1 MVHIVRQEKR
11 WLETFFKQFDFHERA
26 MADRTSGLH
35 NDRCILNHSQ
45 LAAALEATAEI
56 LPLDEDALG
65 QTIRFIDSMALDR
78 PHIADGDHPLVQ
90 SYCDTGDLIIIRKR
104 AVEGKRGSK

>member
-1 MVHIVRQEKR
+1 
-11 WLETFFKQFDFHERA
+11 

-56 LPLDEDALG
+56 LPMDEDAIG

-78 PHIADGDHPLVQ
+78 QQSAGGDHPLVQ
-90 SYCDTGDLIIIRKR
+90 EFWETVDYLLDLEARMSPPPEDTINRHRKTDR
-104 AVEGKRGSK
+104 KSVG

>member
-11 WLETFFKQFDFHERA
+11 WLETLFKQFDFHERA

-56 LPLDEDALG
+56 LPMDEDAIG

-78 PHIADGDHPLVQ
+78 QQSAGGDHPQ
-90 SYCDTGDLIIIRKR
+90 IGR
-104 AVEGKRGSK
+104 ASCRERVCQYV